1 MEPDRRKMLED
12 VREGLTGE
20 RKELPSKFFY
30 DQRGSELFERIT
42 RLPAYYLTRAEL
54 RILRGAVAEW
64 ILERAPAALV
74 ELGAGSARKTRVL
87 LDAVSRVRKEPLYV
101 PVDVSSEFLAT
112 TARSLEDEYPALR
125 VRPMVADISAPFGIE
140 VALER
145 PVLIVLLG
153 STIGNFPGDRGAEL
167 LRRVRGLMREED
179 RLLLGVDLRPGP
191 EKSVERLERAYN
203 DPGGVTACFNRN
215 VLRVLN
221 RKLGTDFDVEA
232 YRHRA
237 FYDPE
242 RAQIEMHLV
251 ADGPQRVRLPDGA
264 AIDLPKGASIRTE
277 VSCKYDEASVRELC
291 GRASLTLEEWFLHP
305 EGIYA
310 VAAARTLR

>member
-1 MEPDRRKMLED
+1 MDPDRRKMLEE

-20 RKELPSKFFY
+20 PKELPSKFFY
-30 DQRGSELFERIT
+30 DRRGSELFERIT

-112 TARSLEDEYPALR
+112 TARSLEDEYPALQ
-125 VRPMVADISAPFGIE
+125 VRPVVADISTPFGIE

-153 STIGNFPGDRGAEL
+153 STIGNFPGDRGAAL
-167 LRRVRGLMREED
+167 LRRVRRLMGEED

-191 EKSVERLERAYN
+191 GKSVERLERAYN

-221 RKLGTDFDVEA
+221 RKLATDFDVEA

-237 FYDPE
+237 FYHPE

-251 ADGPQRVRLPDGA
+251 ADGPQRVSLPDGA
-264 AIDLPKGASIRTE
+264 AIDLPKGESIRTE
-277 VSCKYDEASVRELC
+277 VSCKYDEASVRELF
-291 GRASLTLEEWFLHP
+291 GRASLTLDEWFLHP
-305 EGIYA
+305 GGIYA
-310 VAAARTLR
+310 VAAARPRR